1 MGRWIWVIAPNPVIE
16 YLGDEMKKITAMK
29 HLFASVVLVSAC
41 SILLVGCRE
50 SSTPVLES
58 PLLTPDQG
66 QTFVSPQPTPAS
78 VPPFVLPTPSSA
90 DVATIGGV
98 LMRDLASMDS
108 EPITGAVVYLARVIR
123 SEDGT
128 AMMAV
133 VEETAPTTVADENG
147 RFVFTDV
154 PSKTYGIAIST
165 PLGPFLV
172 EDNMGE
178 DLLFAAQGGAVL
190 DLGEIRTPL
199 PY

>member
-1 MGRWIWVIAPNPVIE
+1 MLPLIQPIE
-16 YLGDEMKKITAMK
+16 YLGDEMKKIAAMK
-29 HLFASVVLVSAC
+29 RIFVSVVLVSAC
-41 SILLVGCRE
+41 SILLVGCGG

-66 QTFVSPQPTPAS
+66 QTFVSPQPTPTSAAL
-78 VPPFVLPTPSSA
+78 FILPTPSSV
-90 DVATIGGV
+90 DMATIGGV
-98 LMRDLASMDS
+98 LMRDLAGVDS
-108 EPITGAVVYLARVIR
+108 EPIAGAVVQLARVIR

-133 VEETAPTTVADENG
+133 VEEAAPTTVADENG

-154 PSKTYGIAIST
+154 PSKTYGLAIST

-172 EDNMGE
+172 EDNTGD

>member
-1 MGRWIWVIAPNPVIE
+1 MDLGDVAPNPVIE
-16 YLGDEMKKITAMK
+16 YLGDEMKNIAAMK
-29 HLFASVVLVSAC
+29 RLFASVVLVSAC
-41 SILLVGCRE
+41 SILLVGCGG

-78 VPPFVLPTPSSA
+78 VPPFVLPTPSST

-98 LMRDLASMDS
+98 LMRDLASVDS
-108 EPITGAVVYLARVIR
+108 EPIAGAVVYLARVIR

-133 VEETAPTTVADENG
+133 VEETAPTAVADENG

-165 PLGPFLV
+165 PLGSFLV
-172 EDNMGE
+172 EDNTGD